1 MAVSPKADPTPR
13 PTTPTPIAPRP
24 IQRVVAPGSDAAG
37 SEVHGVGVAVAVGVE
52 VAVGVGVEVAVV
64 LSSRLSIRM
73 VAVRLSGPTRA
84 VRVRGGRPGD
94 VTTTAWSPGSTG
106 TATPH
111 CS

>member
-24 IQRVVAPGSDAAG
+24 TQRRVAPGSDATG
-37 SEVHGVGVAVAVGVE
+37 SEVHGIEVE
-52 VAVGVGVEVAVV
+52 VEVEVEVGVGTEVGVAVV

-73 VAVRLSGPTRA
+73 VAVRLSGPTCA

-94 VTTTAWSPGSTG
+94 VTTTTWSPGSTG